1 MQDSGKPKKSAL
13 RVMRSLEAHSLI
25 AIIFGGLIY
34 ILAVTGTLSVFNHE
48 LQRWEQPYAP
58 EMQNISPEAA
68 ERAAYNVF
76 QSEEVPTTHLYISF
90 PRPDLPR
97 TVITTDTQA
106 FFVDEN
112 GAIVAE
118 EAFPWTQFLLDLHYY
133 LHLPQTL
140 GLTVVGALGIMLIA
154 LSISGVLAHPRI
166 FRDAFTFRRGAGR
179 LTTVDLHNRL
189 SVWTLPFHFSNA
201 LTGSILGVAS
211 VLAFVIATTGFD
223 GDTEAVFSPIFGS
236 EPAANEAPSD
246 IAKIAKPIEHIEE
259 TFPDVDPTF
268 FIMHDPGTLGQNSQ
282 IVGEHGDRLIFGDYY
297 TYDAAGEYQ
306 GNVGIS
312 DGTIGQQI
320 IGSVYNVHFGNW
332 GGLPVK
338 LAYMLFGVG
347 LCVIVAS
354 GLKIYFT
361 KRRAKGNPAPRLEG
375 AWSAIIWGTPTALAL
390 TLFVALLDVVPALG
404 LVTLFWLSLAMMM
417 AYGSRHGRAVTKGRL
432 LTANCASLAGV
443 IIAYIG
449 RYQEAV
455 MSFASLPVTISL
467 AAVILVFYL
476 LKRTGETIDMN
487 PRPDFAPAE

>member
-48 LQRWEQPYAP
+48 LQRWEQPHAP

-76 QSEEVPTTHLYISF
+76 QSEEVPTTHLYINF
-90 PRPDLPR
+90 PQPDLPR

-106 FFVDEN
+106 FFADET

-118 EAFPWTQFLLDLHYY
+118 EVFPWTQFLLDLHYY

-211 VLAFVIATTGFD
+211 VLAFVIATAGFD

-236 EPAANEAPSD
+236 EPAANEAPAD
-246 IAKIAKPIEHIEE
+246 IAKIAKPIKHIEE

-268 FIMHDPGTLGQNSQ
+268 FYH
-282 IVGEHGDRLIFGDYY
+282 
-297 TYDAAGEYQ
+297 A
-306 GNVGIS
+306 
-312 DGTIGQQI
+312 
-320 IGSVYNVHFGNW
+320 
-332 GGLPVK
+332 
-338 LAYMLFGVG
+338 
-347 LCVIVAS
+347 
-354 GLKIYFT
+354 
-361 KRRAKGNPAPRLEG
+361 
-375 AWSAIIWGTPTALAL
+375 
-390 TLFVALLDVVPALG
+390 
-404 LVTLFWLSLAMMM
+404 
-417 AYGSRHGRAVTKGRL
+417 
-432 LTANCASLAGV
+432 
-443 IIAYIG
+443 
-449 RYQEAV
+449 
-455 MSFASLPVTISL
+455 
-467 AAVILVFYL
+467 
-476 LKRTGETIDMN
+476 
-487 PRPDFAPAE
+487 